1 MPVVF
6 LALLLLGSS
15 AARAAPA
22 YSAAGIV
29 NAGDNQ
35 PGFLAPNAIGT
46 IYGTG
51 LAYGTKVLTPDD
63 IRGGVLP
70 NVMPGTGVRVL
81 IGGVLANVFYVSPL
95 QINFL
100 VPPSLVPGP
109 STFQIVLDGTAG
121 PEIPI
126 QIASAAPAL
135 FQLDSQNAVA
145 TRADGSLIS
154 PDKPAHPG
162 DDVVLYA
169 TGLGQTVPPVLY
181 GEVPARAAPIKQLA
195 NFKVLLDGAAVDA
208 GAIAYAGLAPG
219 FAGLYQINVKLP
231 DSTGSTPEIR
241 IGVGDQIGKAGLKLP
256 VQP

>member
-1 MPVVF
+1 MLENFRIWRPVPCFMPVVF

-81 IGGVLANVFYVSPL
+81 IGGGLPHGVYSSPPQNNVL
-95 QINFL
+95 Q
-100 VPPSLVPGP
+100 VPSM
-109 STFQIVLDGTAG
+109 
-121 PEIPI
+121 
-126 QIASAAPAL
+126 
-135 FQLDSQNAVA
+135 VA
-145 TRADGSLIS
+145 
-154 PDKPAHPG
+154 
-162 DDVVLYA
+162 
-169 TGLGQTVPPVLY
+169 
-181 GEVPARAAPIKQLA
+181 
-195 NFKVLLDGAAVDA
+195 
-208 GAIAYAGLAPG
+208 
-219 FAGLYQINVKLP
+219 
-231 DSTGSTPEIR
+231 
-241 IGVGDQIGKAGLKLP
+241 
-256 VQP
+256 